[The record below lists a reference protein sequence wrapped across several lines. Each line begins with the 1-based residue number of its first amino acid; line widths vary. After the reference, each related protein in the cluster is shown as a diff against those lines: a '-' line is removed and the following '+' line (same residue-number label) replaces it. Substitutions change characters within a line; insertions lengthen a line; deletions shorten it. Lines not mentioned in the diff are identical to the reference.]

1 MHNKT
6 KVVHDRK
13 VVLSDGKT
21 VWLSS
26 FWKKGPLVLVFLR
39 HYG

>member
-1 MHNKT
+1 MANKT
-6 KVVHDRK
+6 IKVHDRK

-21 VWLSS
+21 VWLSG
-26 FWKKGPLVLVFLR
+26 FWANGPLVLVFLR